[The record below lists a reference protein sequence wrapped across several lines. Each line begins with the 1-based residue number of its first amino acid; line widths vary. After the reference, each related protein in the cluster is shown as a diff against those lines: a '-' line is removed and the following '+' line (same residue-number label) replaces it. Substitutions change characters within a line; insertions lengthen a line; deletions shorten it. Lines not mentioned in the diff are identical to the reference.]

1 MDLLAQSLRH
11 AFIDQRQLGHAQY
24 DPELI
29 INQPDENIFL
39 LNTLQEELDT
49 SETFTFSVAFVTES
63 GPQYAENPP
72 LWFTPTRDKRS
83 VNHLELFGL

>member
-1 MDLLAQSLRH
+1 MDLLAQSLRR

-39 LNTLQEELDT
+39 LNTLQ
-49 SETFTFSVAFVTES
+49 
-63 GPQYAENPP
+63 
-72 LWFTPTRDKRS
+72 
-83 VNHLELFGL
+83 